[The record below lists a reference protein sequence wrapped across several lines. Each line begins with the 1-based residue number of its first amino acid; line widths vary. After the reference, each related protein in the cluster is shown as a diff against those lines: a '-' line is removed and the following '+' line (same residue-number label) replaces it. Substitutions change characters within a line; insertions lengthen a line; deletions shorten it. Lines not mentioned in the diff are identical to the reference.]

1 MASAKLIE
9 VLGGWEGY
17 SLGTVGRM
25 RTDSSREDVLIEL
38 QPIRHHPRRCS
49 GCGQC
54 VTAIHDTPE
63 RWVRDWPLLDAH
75 TWLLVH
81 RVRVDGPAC
90 GPKLEDLSWLAPYA
104 RLTRRLIALPARVRL
119 RRANDARGA

>member
-1 MASAKLIE
+1 MADAKLIE

-25 RTDSSREDVLIEL
+25 ATDSSREDVLIEL
-38 QPIRHHPRRCS
+38 HPLRGHPRRCS

-54 VTAIHDTPE
+54 VTAMHDSEE
-63 RWVRDWPLLDAH
+63 RWVRDLPILDAE

-81 RVRVDGPAC
+81 RVRVDCPDC
-90 GPKLEDLSWLAPYA
+90 GPKLEDLSWLC
-104 RLTRRLIALPARVRL
+104 RM
-119 RRANDARGA
+119 RG